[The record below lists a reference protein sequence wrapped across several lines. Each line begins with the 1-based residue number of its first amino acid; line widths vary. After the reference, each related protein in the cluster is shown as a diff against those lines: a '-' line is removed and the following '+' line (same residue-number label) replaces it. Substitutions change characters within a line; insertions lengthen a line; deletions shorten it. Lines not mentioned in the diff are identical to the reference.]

1 MMPLIATGILVSY
14 LYSAAV
20 TFGLRGEP
28 FYDAAA
34 MLTAF
39 SLLGH
44 WLEMRSRF
52 ATGRA
57 VEALLELAPPTA
69 RRVRDGQEEEVPLEA
84 VAVGD
89 VLAVRPGD
97 TIPVDGVVI
106 EGTSY
111 VDESMLTGE
120 PVPVA
125 KGPGDEVV
133 GGTRN
138 QQGAFRSRA
147 TKVGADTAL
156 ARIVAMVREAQS
168 SKAPAQ
174 RLADLAGKYLVI
186 VALASG
192 ALTFVAWLVFGH
204 QGVTFALSA
213 AVAAIVI
220 ACPDA
225 LALATPTAIT
235 VGVGL
240 AARAGVLFRNAMVL
254 EAAAKVDTV
263 VFDKTGTLTEG
274 RPSVTDVIPV
284 AGVEEA
290 EILRLAAAADV
301 QSEHPLATAVVAT
314 ARKGALVVDP
324 ASHFEAVPGHGV
336 KATVGGRTVLVGNG
350 KLLERNGATPGLER
364 EAEGLRA
371 EAKTALYVAA
381 DGRTIGLIAVADRI
395 RPTAKSAVSALHDLG
410 IRVLLLTG
418 DSRATAETVA
428 RTLGIDDVR
437 AEVLPGDK
445 AAEVRRLEEQGR
457 RVAMV
462 GDGVND
468 APALAAATVGLAIG
482 AGTDVAIETAGI
494 ILVKDDPADVPVALV
509 LARRVQRRIKQNLFW
524 AAIYNLIAIPLAAAA
539 LYPSLGMPLER
550 AWAALA
556 MPASTMARVRHRGRR
571 ERRTR
576 HVDVTPHTAWV
587 ADLNAAL
594 EPTQEAILKTPVI
607 EDAAENRLVTA
618 KIQNFLVAFYPIIR
632 DFPQWLQ
639 VLLDRSPEDGR
650 EFFEDNIRVER
661 RHGAMWRTMGDGFEV
676 PRERFA
682 RPEPAVPQVCAF
694 HDYLTNMCV
703 AAPFGA
709 AVSATNYAVEGI
721 AQKISEKA
729 LRGLSRNEKI
739 GRKGRWWLEEHAKYD
754 DEHPIQALEI
764 VKRCVR
770 RGESPA

>member
-1 MMPLIATGILVSY
+1 VDRSSSTNIRPVRGAGQVGHTHAPDAHAGHGAHMVQDMLRRFIGSAILTVPIILYSPLGTSLFGRELAAPLGLSPGLLGFVLTSIVVWWGGWPFVSAAARSLRQRELTMMTLIATGILVSY
-14 LYSAAV
+14 GYSAAV
-20 TFGLRGEP
+20 TFGLRGES

-84 VAVGD
+84 IVVGD

-97 TIPVDGVVI
+97 TVPVDGVVI
-106 EGTSY
+106 EGSSY

-138 QQGAFRSRA
+138 QQGAFRLRA

-156 ARIVAMVREAQS
+156 ARIVAMVRDAQS
-168 SKAPAQ
+168 SRAPAQ

-192 ALTFVAWLVFGH
+192 VVTFLVWLVLGQ
-204 QGVTFALSA
+204 QGVAFALSA

-235 VGVGL
+235 VGVGR
-240 AARAGVLFRNAMVL
+240 AARAGVLFRNATVL
-254 EAAAKVDTV
+254 EAAANVDTV

-274 RPSVTDVIPV
+274 RPSVTDVIP
-284 AGVEEA
+284 ATGVEEA
-290 EILRLAAAADV
+290 EILRLAAAADA
-301 QSEHPLATAVVAT
+301 QSEHPLATAVVAAAKQRT
-314 ARKGALVVDP
+314 LGIDP

-336 KATVGGRTVLVGNG
+336 QATVGGRTVLVGNG
-350 KLLERNGATPGLER
+350 KLLERNAVTPGLER
-364 EAEGLRA
+364 EAETLRA

-395 RPTAKSAVSALHDLG
+395 RPTAKAAVAALHDLG
-410 IRVLLLTG
+410 VRVLLLTG

-428 RTLGIDDVR
+428 RTLGIDEVR

-468 APALAAATVGLAIG
+468 APALAAATVGIAIG

-494 ILVKDDPADVPVALV
+494 ILMKDDPADVPAALV
-509 LARRVQRRIKQNLFW
+509 LARRVHRKIKQNLFW
-524 AAIYNLIAIPLAAAA
+524 AAIYNLIAIPLAAGV
-539 LYPSLGMPLER
+539 LYPSLGILLKP

-556 MPASTMARVRHRGRR
+556 MSASTVTVTVNALLLRPHGRR
-571 ERRTR
+571 
-576 HVDVTPHTAWV
+576 A
-587 ADLNAAL
+587 
-594 EPTQEAILKTPVI
+594 
-607 EDAAENRLVTA
+607 
-618 KIQNFLVAFYPIIR
+618 
-632 DFPQWLQ
+632 
-639 VLLDRSPEDGR
+639 S
-650 EFFEDNIRVER
+650 
-661 RHGAMWRTMGDGFEV
+661 
-676 PRERFA
+676 
-682 RPEPAVPQVCAF
+682 
-694 HDYLTNMCV
+694 
-703 AAPFGA
+703 
-709 AVSATNYAVEGI
+709 
-721 AQKISEKA
+721 
-729 LRGLSRNEKI
+729 
-739 GRKGRWWLEEHAKYD
+739 
-754 DEHPIQALEI
+754 
-764 VKRCVR
+764 
-770 RGESPA
+770 

>member
-1 MMPLIATGILVSY
+1 MNKGHAGHGAHMVQDMLRRFIGSVILTVPIILYSPLGTSLFGRELAPPFGLSPGLLSFVLTSIVVWWGGWPFVSSAARSLRQGELTMMTLIATGILVSY
-14 LYSAAV
+14 VYSAGV
-20 TFGLRGEP
+20 TFGLPGEP

-84 VAVGD
+84 IAVGD

-106 EGTSY
+106 EGSSY

-120 PVPVA
+120 PVPVPKA
-125 KGPGDEVV
+125 PGDEVV

-138 QQGAFRSRA
+138 QQGAFRFRA

-301 QSEHPLATAVVAT
+301 QSEHPLATAVVEA
-314 ARKGALVVDP
+314 ARKRARVADP
-324 ASHFEAVPGHGV
+324 ASYFEAVAGHGV
-336 KATVGGRTVLVGNG
+336 KATVGGRAVLVGNRR
-350 KLLERNGATPGLER
+350 LLERNGVTPGLER

-381 DGRTIGLIAVADRI
+381 DGRMIGLIAVADRI
-395 RPTAKSAVSALHDLG
+395 RPTANGAVSALHDLG

-418 DSRATAETVA
+418 DSRVTAEAVA

-437 AEVLPGDK
+437 ADVLPSDK
-445 AAEVRRLEEQGR
+445 AAEVKRLEERGR

-468 APALAAATVGLAIG
+468 APALAAATVGIAIG
-482 AGTDVAIETAGI
+482 AGTDVAIETAGV
-494 ILVKDDPADVPVALV
+494 ILMKDDPADVPVALV
-509 LARRVQRRIKQNLFW
+509 LARRVHRKIKENLFW
-524 AAIYNLIAIPLAAAA
+524 AAIYNLIAIPLAAGV
-539 LYPSLGMPLER
+539 LYPWLGILLKP

-556 MPASTMARVRHRGRR
+556 MSASTVTVTVNALLLRPA
-571 ERRTR
+571 R
-576 HVDVTPHTAWV
+576 HVR
-587 ADLNAAL
+587 AAG
-594 EPTQEAILKTPVI
+594 P
-607 EDAAENRLVTA
+607 
-618 KIQNFLVAFYPIIR
+618 
-632 DFPQWLQ
+632 
-639 VLLDRSPEDGR
+639 
-650 EFFEDNIRVER
+650 
-661 RHGAMWRTMGDGFEV
+661 
-676 PRERFA
+676 
-682 RPEPAVPQVCAF
+682 
-694 HDYLTNMCV
+694 
-703 AAPFGA
+703 
-709 AVSATNYAVEGI
+709 
-721 AQKISEKA
+721 
-729 LRGLSRNEKI
+729 
-739 GRKGRWWLEEHAKYD
+739 
-754 DEHPIQALEI
+754 
-764 VKRCVR
+764 
-770 RGESPA
+770 

>member
-1 MMPLIATGILVSY
+1 MNKGHAGHGAHMVQDMLRRFIGSVILTVPIILYSPLGTSLFGRELAPPFRLSPGLLSFVLTSIVVWWGGWPFVSSAARSLRQGELTMMTLIATGILVSY

-52 ATGRA
+52 AAGRA
-57 VEALLELAPPTA
+57 VEALLKLAPPTA
-69 RRVRDGQEEEVPLEA
+69 RRVRNGQEEEVPLEA
-84 VAVGD
+84 ITVGD
-89 VLAVRPGD
+89 ILAVRPGD

-106 EGTSY
+106 EGSSY

-120 PVPVA
+120 PVPVPKA
-125 KGPGDEVV
+125 PGDEVV

-138 QQGAFRSRA
+138 QQGAFRFRA

-301 QSEHPLATAVVAT
+301 QSEHPLATAVVEA
-314 ARKGALVVDP
+314 ARKRARVADP
-324 ASHFEAVPGHGV
+324 ASYFEAVAGHGV
-336 KATVGGRTVLVGNG
+336 KATVGGRAVLVGNRR
-350 KLLERNGATPGLER
+350 LLERNGVTPGLER

-381 DGRTIGLIAVADRI
+381 DGRMIGLIAVADRI
-395 RPTAKSAVSALHDLG
+395 RPTANGAVSALHDLG

-418 DSRATAETVA
+418 DSRVTAEAVA

-437 AEVLPGDK
+437 ADVLPSDK
-445 AAEVRRLEEQGR
+445 AAEVKRLEERGR

-468 APALAAATVGLAIG
+468 APALAAATVGIAIG
-482 AGTDVAIETAGI
+482 AGTDVAIETAGV
-494 ILVKDDPADVPVALV
+494 ILMKDDPADVPVALV
-509 LARRVQRRIKQNLFW
+509 LARRVHRKIKENLFW
-524 AAIYNLIAIPLAAAA
+524 AAIYNLIAIPLAAGV
-539 LYPSLGMPLER
+539 LYPWLGILLKP

-556 MPASTMARVRHRGRR
+556 MSASTVTVTVNALLLRPP
-571 ERRTR
+571 R
-576 HVDVTPHTAWV
+576 HVR
-587 ADLNAAL
+587 AAG
-594 EPTQEAILKTPVI
+594 P
-607 EDAAENRLVTA
+607 
-618 KIQNFLVAFYPIIR
+618 
-632 DFPQWLQ
+632 
-639 VLLDRSPEDGR
+639 
-650 EFFEDNIRVER
+650 
-661 RHGAMWRTMGDGFEV
+661 
-676 PRERFA
+676 
-682 RPEPAVPQVCAF
+682 
-694 HDYLTNMCV
+694 
-703 AAPFGA
+703 
-709 AVSATNYAVEGI
+709 
-721 AQKISEKA
+721 
-729 LRGLSRNEKI
+729 
-739 GRKGRWWLEEHAKYD
+739 
-754 DEHPIQALEI
+754 
-764 VKRCVR
+764 
-770 RGESPA
+770 

>member
-1 MMPLIATGILVSY
+1 VRLAKSEVAYVSGTPAEHRHAPEGHAGHGAHMVQDMLRRFIGSAILTVPIVIYSPLGTSLFGRALAPPFGLSSGLLSFVLTSIVVWWGGWPFVSAAARSLRQRELTMMTLIATGILVSY

-84 VAVGD
+84 IALGD

-97 TIPVDGVVI
+97 TIPVDGFVI

-125 KGPGDEVV
+125 KQPGDGVV

-138 QQGAFRSRA
+138 QQGAFRFRA
-147 TKVGADTAL
+147 TKIGADTAL
-156 ARIVAMVREAQS
+156 ARIVAMVRDAQS

-186 VALASG
+186 VALAAG
-192 ALTFVAWLVFGH
+192 VVTFLVWLVLGH
-204 QGVTFALSA
+204 QAVAFALSA

-235 VGVGL
+235 VGVGR
-240 AARAGVLFRNAMVL
+240 AARAGVLFRSATVL
-254 EAAAKVDTV
+254 EAAARVDTV
-263 VFDKTGTLTEG
+263 VCDKTGTLTEG
-274 RPSVTDVIPV
+274 RPSVTDVIAA

-290 EILRLAAAADV
+290 EILRLAAAADGE
-301 QSEHPLATAVVAT
+301 SEHPLATAVVA
-314 ARKGALVVDP
+314 AAKQRALVVDP
-324 ASHFEAVPGHGV
+324 VSHFEAVPGHGV
-336 KATVGGRTVLVGNG
+336 QATVGGRAVLVGNG
-350 KLLERNGATPGLER
+350 KLLERNGVTPGLER

-371 EAKTALYVAA
+371 EAKTALYVAV
-381 DGRTIGLIAVADRI
+381 DGRTFGLIAVADRI
-395 RPTAKSAVSALHDLG
+395 RPTAKSAVAALHDLG

-418 DSRATAETVA
+418 DSRATAQTVA
-428 RTLGIDDVR
+428 RTLGIDEVR
-437 AEVLPGDK
+437 AEVLPADK
-445 AAEVRRLEEQGR
+445 AAEVRRLEAQGR

-468 APALAAATVGLAIG
+468 APALAAATVGIAIA

-494 ILVKDDPADVPVALV
+494 ILMKDDPADVPAALV
-509 LARRVQRRIKQNLFW
+509 LARRVQRKIKQNLFW
-524 AAIYNLIAIPLAAAA
+524 AAIYNLIAIPLAAGV
-539 LYPSLGMPLER
+539 LYPSLGILLKP

-556 MPASTMARVRHRGRR
+556 MSAST
-571 ERRTR
+571 
-576 HVDVTPHTAWV
+576 VTVTV
-587 ADLNAAL
+587 NA
-594 EPTQEAILKTPVI
+594 
-607 EDAAENRLVTA
+607 
-618 KIQNFLVAFYPIIR
+618 
-632 DFPQWLQ
+632 
-639 VLLDRSPEDGR
+639 LLLRPP
-650 EFFEDNIRVER
+650 
-661 RHGAMWRTMGDGFEV
+661 RHGM
-676 PRERFA
+676 
-682 RPEPAVPQVCAF
+682 
-694 HDYLTNMCV
+694 
-703 AAPFGA
+703 
-709 AVSATNYAVEGI
+709 S
-721 AQKISEKA
+721 
-729 LRGLSRNEKI
+729 
-739 GRKGRWWLEEHAKYD
+739 
-754 DEHPIQALEI
+754 
-764 VKRCVR
+764 
-770 RGESPA
+770 

>member
-1 MMPLIATGILVSY
+1 MKAEPMEQHHHHEPPRAWAASETPAEHRHAPDAHAGHGAHMVRDMLRRFVGSAILTIPIVIYSPLGTSLFGRELAPPFGLSPGLLGFVLTSIVVWWGGWPFVSSAWRSLRRRELTMMTLIATGILVSY
-14 LYSAAV
+14 VYSAAV

-44 WLEMRSRF
+44 WMEMRSRF

-57 VEALLELAPPTA
+57 VEALLTLAPPTA

-89 VLAVRPGD
+89 ILAVRPGD

-106 EGTSY
+106 EGSSY

-138 QQGAFRSRA
+138 QQGAFRFRA
-147 TKVGADTAL
+147 TRVGADTAL

-186 VALASG
+186 VALSAG
-192 ALTFVAWLVFGH
+192 VVTFAAWLAFGH
-204 QGVTFALSA
+204 QGVSFALSA

-235 VGVGL
+235 VGVGR
-240 AARAGVLFRNAMVL
+240 AARAGVLFRNAAVL
-254 EAAAKVDTV
+254 EAAAQVDTV

-284 AGVEEA
+284 AGVGEA
-290 EILRLAAAADV
+290 DILRLAAAADA
-301 QSEHPLATAVVAT
+301 QSEHPLATAVVEA
-314 ARKGALVVDP
+314 AKKRALVVDP
-324 ASHFEAVPGHGV
+324 PSHFEAVPGHGV
-336 KATVGGRTVLVGNG
+336 KATVGGRTVLVGNRR
-350 KLLERNGATPGLER
+350 LLERNGVTPGLDR
-364 EAEGLRA
+364 EAERLRA

-395 RPTAKSAVSALHDLG
+395 RPTAKSAASALHDLG

-428 RTLGIDDVR
+428 RALSVDDIR

-445 AAEVRRLEEQGR
+445 AAEVKRLEEQGR

-468 APALAAATVGLAIG
+468 APALAAATLGIAIG

-494 ILVKDDPADVPVALV
+494 ILMKDDPADVPAALV
-509 LARRVQRRIKQNLFW
+509 LARRVHRKIKQNLFW
-524 AAIYNLIAIPLAAAA
+524 AAIYNLIAIPLAAGV
-539 LYPSLGMPLER
+539 LYPSLGILLKP

-556 MPASTMARVRHRGRR
+556 MSASTMTVTVNALLLRPPGHAQAGGR
-571 ERRTR
+571 
-576 HVDVTPHTAWV
+576 
-587 ADLNAAL
+587 
-594 EPTQEAILKTPVI
+594 
-607 EDAAENRLVTA
+607 
-618 KIQNFLVAFYPIIR
+618 
-632 DFPQWLQ
+632 
-639 VLLDRSPEDGR
+639 
-650 EFFEDNIRVER
+650 
-661 RHGAMWRTMGDGFEV
+661 
-676 PRERFA
+676 
-682 RPEPAVPQVCAF
+682 
-694 HDYLTNMCV
+694 
-703 AAPFGA
+703 
-709 AVSATNYAVEGI
+709 
-721 AQKISEKA
+721 
-729 LRGLSRNEKI
+729 
-739 GRKGRWWLEEHAKYD
+739 
-754 DEHPIQALEI
+754 
-764 VKRCVR
+764 
-770 RGESPA
+770 

>member
-1 MMPLIATGILVSY
+1 MVQDMLRRFIGSAILAVPIILYSPLGTSLFGRELVPPFGLSPGLLSFVLTSIVVWWGGWPFVSSAARSLRQGELTMMTLIATGILVSY

-52 ATGRA
+52 AAGRA

-69 RRVRDGQEEEVPLEA
+69 RRVRNGQEEEVPLEA
-84 VAVGD
+84 ITVGD
-89 VLAVRPGD
+89 ILAVRPGD

-106 EGTSY
+106 EGSSY

-125 KGPGDEVV
+125 KGPGDELV

-138 QQGAFRSRA
+138 HRGAFRFRG

-156 ARIVAMVREAQS
+156 ARIVAMVRDAQS

-186 VALASG
+186 VALGSG
-192 ALTFVAWLVFGH
+192 VVTFLAWLVPGH
-204 QGVTFALSA
+204 QGVAFALSA

-235 VGVGL
+235 VGVGR
-240 AARAGVLFRNAMVL
+240 AARAGVLFRNATVL

-284 AGVEEA
+284 AGVEGA
-290 EILRLAAAADV
+290 EILRLAAAADA
-301 QSEHPLATAVVAT
+301 QSEHPLATAVVEA
-314 ARKGALVVDP
+314 ARKRARVADP
-324 ASHFEAVPGHGV
+324 ASYFEAVPGHGV
-336 KATVGGRTVLVGNG
+336 KATVGGRAVLVGNR
-350 KLLERNGATPGLER
+350 KLLERNGVTPGLER
-364 EAEGLRA
+364 EAEGLRR

-381 DGRTIGLIAVADRI
+381 DGRTLGLIAVADRI
-395 RPTAKSAVSALHDLG
+395 RPTAKGAVSALHDLG

-418 DSRATAETVA
+418 DSRVTAEAVA

-437 AEVLPGDK
+437 AEVLPSDK
-445 AAEVRRLEEQGR
+445 AAEVKRLEERGR

-468 APALAAATVGLAIG
+468 APALAAATV
-482 AGTDVAIETAGI
+482 
-494 ILVKDDPADVPVALV
+494 
-509 LARRVQRRIKQNLFW
+509 
-524 AAIYNLIAIPLAAAA
+524 
-539 LYPSLGMPLER
+539 
-550 AWAALA
+550 
-556 MPASTMARVRHRGRR
+556 ASRSAR
-571 ERRTR
+571 ERTSRSR
-576 HVDVTPHTAWV
+576 Q
-587 ADLNAAL
+587 L
-594 EPTQEAILKTPVI
+594 E
-607 EDAAENRLVTA
+607 
-618 KIQNFLVAFYPIIR
+618 
-632 DFPQWLQ
+632 
-639 VLLDRSPEDGR
+639 
-650 EFFEDNIRVER
+650 
-661 RHGAMWRTMGDGFEV
+661 
-676 PRERFA
+676 
-682 RPEPAVPQVCAF
+682 
-694 HDYLTNMCV
+694 
-703 AAPFGA
+703 
-709 AVSATNYAVEGI
+709 
-721 AQKISEKA
+721 
-729 LRGLSRNEKI
+729 
-739 GRKGRWWLEEHAKYD
+739 
-754 DEHPIQALEI
+754 
-764 VKRCVR
+764 
-770 RGESPA
+770 

>member
-1 MMPLIATGILVSY
+1 MTDHHGAHMVQDMLRRFIGSAILTVPIVLYSPLGTSLFGRELTPPFGLSPGLLGFVLTSIVVWWGGWPFVSSAARSLGQGELTMMTLIATGILVSY
-14 LYSAAV
+14 AYSAAV
-20 TFGLRGEP
+20 TFGLPGEP

-44 WLEMRSRF
+44 WMEMRSRS

-69 RRVRDGQEEEVPLEA
+69 RRVRNGQEEEVPLEA

-89 VLAVRPGD
+89 ILAVRPGD
-97 TIPVDGVVI
+97 TIPVDGVAI
-106 EGTSY
+106 EGSSY

-125 KGPGDEVV
+125 KGAGDEVV

-138 QQGAFRSRA
+138 QQGAFRFRA

-186 VALASG
+186 VALGSG
-192 ALTFVAWLVFGH
+192 VVTFLTWLGWGH
-204 QGVTFALSA
+204 QGVAFALSA

-235 VGVGL
+235 VGVGR
-240 AARAGVLFRNAMVL
+240 AARAGVLFRNATVL

-284 AGVEEA
+284 TGVEEA
-290 EILRLAAAADV
+290 EILRLAAAADA
-301 QSEHPLATAVVAT
+301 QSEHPLATAVVA
-314 ARKGALVVDP
+314 AAKQRALVVDP
-324 ASHFEAVPGHGV
+324 PSYFEAVPGHGV
-336 KATVGGRTVLVGNG
+336 QATVGGRTVLVGNR
-350 KLLERNGATPGLER
+350 KLLERNGVTPGLER

-371 EAKTALYVAA
+371 EAKTALYVAV
-381 DGRTIGLIAVADRI
+381 DGRTIGLVAVAGRI
-395 RPTAKSAVSALHDLG
+395 RPTAKSAVATLHDLG

-437 AEVLPGDK
+437 AEVLPADK
-445 AAEVRRLEEQGR
+445 ATEVRRLEEQGR

-468 APALAAATVGLAIG
+468 APALAAATVGIAIG
-482 AGTDVAIETAGI
+482 AGTDVAIETAGV
-494 ILVKDDPADVPVALV
+494 ILMKDDPADVPAALV
-509 LARRVQRRIKQNLFW
+509 LARRVHRKIKQNLFW
-524 AAIYNLIAIPLAAAA
+524 AAIYNLIAIPLAAGV
-539 LYPSLGMPLER
+539 LYPSLGILLKP

-556 MPASTMARVRHRGRR
+556 MSAST
-571 ERRTR
+571 
-576 HVDVTPHTAWV
+576 VTVTV
-587 ADLNAAL
+587 NA
-594 EPTQEAILKTPVI
+594 
-607 EDAAENRLVTA
+607 
-618 KIQNFLVAFYPIIR
+618 
-632 DFPQWLQ
+632 
-639 VLLDRSPEDGR
+639 LLLPSL
-650 EFFEDNIRVER
+650 
-661 RHGAMWRTMGDGFEV
+661 H
-676 PRERFA
+676 PR
-682 RPEPAVPQVCAF
+682 P
-694 HDYLTNMCV
+694 
-703 AAPFGA
+703 
-709 AVSATNYAVEGI
+709 
-721 AQKISEKA
+721 
-729 LRGLSRNEKI
+729 
-739 GRKGRWWLEEHAKYD
+739 
-754 DEHPIQALEI
+754 
-764 VKRCVR
+764 
-770 RGESPA
+770 

>member
-1 MMPLIATGILVSY
+1 MNKGHAGHGAHMVQDMLRRFIGSVILTVPIILYSPLGTSLFGRELAPPFGLSPGLLSFVLTSIVVWWGGWPFVSSAARSLRQGELTMMTLIATGILVSY
-14 LYSAAV
+14 VYSAAV

-52 ATGRA
+52 AAGRA

-69 RRVRDGQEEEVPLEA
+69 RRVRNGQEEEVPLEA
-84 VAVGD
+84 ITVGD
-89 VLAVRPGD
+89 ILAVRPGD

-106 EGTSY
+106 EGSSY

-120 PVPVA
+120 PVPVPKA
-125 KGPGDEVV
+125 PGDEVV

-138 QQGAFRSRA
+138 QQGAFRFRA

-301 QSEHPLATAVVAT
+301 QSEHPLATAVVEA
-314 ARKGALVVDP
+314 ARKRARVADP
-324 ASHFEAVPGHGV
+324 ASYFEAVAGHGV
-336 KATVGGRTVLVGNG
+336 KATVGGRAVLVGNRR
-350 KLLERNGATPGLER
+350 LLERNGVTPGLER

-381 DGRTIGLIAVADRI
+381 DGRMIGLIAVADRI
-395 RPTAKSAVSALHDLG
+395 RPTANGAVSALHDLG

-418 DSRATAETVA
+418 DSRVTAEAVA

-437 AEVLPGDK
+437 ADVLPSDK
-445 AAEVRRLEEQGR
+445 AAEVKRLEERGR

-468 APALAAATVGLAIG
+468 APALAAATVGIAIG
-482 AGTDVAIETAGI
+482 AGTDVAIETAGV
-494 ILVKDDPADVPVALV
+494 ILMKDDPADVPVALV
-509 LARRVQRRIKQNLFW
+509 LARRVHRKIKENLFW
-524 AAIYNLIAIPLAAAA
+524 AAIYNLIAIPLAAGV
-539 LYPSLGMPLER
+539 LYPWLGILLKP

-556 MPASTMARVRHRGRR
+556 MSASTVTVTVNALLLRPA
-571 ERRTR
+571 R
-576 HVDVTPHTAWV
+576 HVR
-587 ADLNAAL
+587 AAG
-594 EPTQEAILKTPVI
+594 P
-607 EDAAENRLVTA
+607 
-618 KIQNFLVAFYPIIR
+618 
-632 DFPQWLQ
+632 
-639 VLLDRSPEDGR
+639 
-650 EFFEDNIRVER
+650 
-661 RHGAMWRTMGDGFEV
+661 
-676 PRERFA
+676 
-682 RPEPAVPQVCAF
+682 
-694 HDYLTNMCV
+694 
-703 AAPFGA
+703 
-709 AVSATNYAVEGI
+709 
-721 AQKISEKA
+721 
-729 LRGLSRNEKI
+729 
-739 GRKGRWWLEEHAKYD
+739 
-754 DEHPIQALEI
+754 
-764 VKRCVR
+764 
-770 RGESPA
+770 

>member
-1 MMPLIATGILVSY
+1 MSRSKGAGPPSSSDVGKDGWLCTYINRDAGKRREAESMEHHHHHEPPRPSVAVNAPDQHQHAPDAHARHGAHMVQDMLRRFIGSAILTIPIVLYSPLGTSIVGRELTLPFGLSPGPLSFVLTSIVVWWGGWPFVSSAARSLRQGELTMMTLIATGILVSY
-14 LYSAAV
+14 MYSVAV
-20 TFGLRGEP
+20 TFGLPGEP

-57 VEALLELAPPTA
+57 VEALLKLAPPTA

-84 VAVGD
+84 IAVGD

-97 TIPVDGVVI
+97 TIAVDGVVI
-106 EGTSY
+106 EGSSY
-111 VDESMLTGE
+111 VDELMLTGE

-125 KGPGDEVV
+125 KRLGYEVV

-138 QQGAFRSRA
+138 QQGAFRFSA

-174 RLADLAGKYLVI
+174 RLADLAGRYLVN
-186 VALASG
+186 G
-192 ALTFVAWLVFGH
+192 ALGSGVVTFLTWLVFGQH
-204 QGVTFALSA
+204 GVAFALSA

-235 VGVGL
+235 VGVGR
-240 AARAGVLFRNAMVL
+240 AARAGVLFRNATVL

-290 EILRLAAAADV
+290 EIHRLAAAADV
-301 QSEHPLATAVVAT
+301 QSEHPLATAVVEA
-314 ARKGALVVDP
+314 ARKRARVADP
-324 ASHFEAVPGHGV
+324 ASYFEAVAGHGV
-336 KATVGGRTVLVGNG
+336 KATVGGRAVLVGNRR
-350 KLLERNGATPGLER
+350 LLERNGVTPGLER

-381 DGRTIGLIAVADRI
+381 DGRMIGLIAVADRI
-395 RPTAKSAVSALHDLG
+395 RPTANGAVSALHDLG

-418 DSRATAETVA
+418 DSRVTAEAVA

-437 AEVLPGDK
+437 ADVLPSDK
-445 AAEVRRLEEQGR
+445 AAEVKRLEERGR

-468 APALAAATVGLAIG
+468 APALAAATVG
-482 AGTDVAIETAGI
+482 
-494 ILVKDDPADVPVALV
+494 
-509 LARRVQRRIKQNLFW
+509 
-524 AAIYNLIAIPLAAAA
+524 IP
-539 LYPSLGMPLER
+539 
-550 AWAALA
+550 
-556 MPASTMARVRHRGRR
+556 
-571 ERRTR
+571 
-576 HVDVTPHTAWV
+576 
-587 ADLNAAL
+587 
-594 EPTQEAILKTPVI
+594 
-607 EDAAENRLVTA
+607 
-618 KIQNFLVAFYPIIR
+618 
-632 DFPQWLQ
+632 
-639 VLLDRSPEDGR
+639 
-650 EFFEDNIRVER
+650 
-661 RHGAMWRTMGDGFEV
+661 
-676 PRERFA
+676 
-682 RPEPAVPQVCAF
+682 
-694 HDYLTNMCV
+694 
-703 AAPFGA
+703 
-709 AVSATNYAVEGI
+709 
-721 AQKISEKA
+721 
-729 LRGLSRNEKI
+729 
-739 GRKGRWWLEEHAKYD
+739 
-754 DEHPIQALEI
+754 
-764 VKRCVR
+764 
-770 RGESPA
+770 